1 MHTEGMVTLLVFLI
15 VVACIVVGDMRQQK
29 WEYGGGK
36 EAAEVKL
43 RATLRRKYGDQY
55 KYIP

>member
-15 VVACIVVGDMRQQK
+15 VAACIVVGDMRQQK

-36 EAAEVKL
+36 EAAEAALK
-43 RATLRRKYGDQY
+43 RKYGD